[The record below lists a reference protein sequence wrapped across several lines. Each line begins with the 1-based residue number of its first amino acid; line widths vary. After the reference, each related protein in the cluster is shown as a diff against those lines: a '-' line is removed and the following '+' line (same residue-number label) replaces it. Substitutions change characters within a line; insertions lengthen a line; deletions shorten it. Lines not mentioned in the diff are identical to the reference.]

1 MPNIAWAFLFLIED
15 LLMKKLSV
23 ALLASLLIISSTT
36 VLAKTNKQHQKV
48 KTETASSTTGA
59 YFNQKFTLHGIS
71 FQITSKGNKLR
82 IVPSGLKIDN
92 TPIERDIEGTVT
104 GADIGDINVDR
115 SPEIYIYI
123 KDSKGNA
130 SLILRFINRL
140 FGRQKEI
147 TERNLLTTFHR

>member
-1 MPNIAWAFLFLIED
+1 
-15 LLMKKLSV
+15 MKKLSV
-23 ALLASLLIISSTT
+23 GLLASLLIISSTT
-36 VLAKTNKQHQKV
+36 VSAKTNNKHQNV
-48 KTETASSTTGA
+48 KTETASSTTDA
-59 YFNQKFTLHGIS
+59 SFNQKFTLHGIS
-71 FQITSKGNKLR
+71 FQVTSKGNKLR

-130 SLILRFINRL
+130 SLILKKSVGPSKTPFALSLSRVNGVL
-140 FGRQKEI
+140 EA
-147 TERNLLTTFHR
+147 TYWVSVP